1 MELLPDSD
9 SDTILNVLLALS
21 FLPEI
26 KERRSIQFAQEEYS
40 VLHYP
45 PSQENEAVFEV
56 IAIFDPASEDAQKM
70 VPIIQTL
77 RKVINMNLKI
87 FLSCQ
92 ENLSELPVKSFYR
105 FMINHE
111 PVFGSGGPGV
121 VFPNLPQH
129 SLLSMK
135 VRARQCFPMQSEFFF
150 QNYVGAKF
158 FMEPIEGLRDQLK
171 I

>member
-1 MELLPDSD
+1 MNNFLNFLKVVELLADSD

-26 KERRSIQFAQEEYS
+26 KERRSIQFLQEEHS

-45 PSQENEAVFEV
+45 PAENGGAVFEV

-70 VPIIQTL
+70 VPIIKTL
-77 RKVINMNLKI
+77 RNVINMNLKI

-111 PVFGSGGPGV
+111 PVFGSGGPQV
-121 VFPNLPQH
+121 LFPNLPQH

-135 VRARQCFPMQSEFFF
+135 VVPPESWLIAA
-150 QNYVGAKF
+150 VDAKHDLDN
-158 FMEPIEGLRDQLK
+158 IKNR
-171 I
+171 